1 MASATGARIL
11 TDLSERTVGGLT
23 VRIDRRLCVG
33 FGDCIEMAPE
43 AFAFD
48 DDGIAV
54 FLPTID
60 NTDRARLLRACDVCP
75 VDAISVLDENG
86 EPLRP

>member
-1 MASATGARIL
+1 MVEFVEVKT
-11 TDLSERTVGGLT
+11 GGLT

-33 FGDCIEMAPE
+33 FGDCIEAAPA

-48 DDGIAV
+48 DEGIAT

-60 NTDRARLLRACDVCP
+60 STHRERLLLACDICP
-75 VDAISVLDENG
+75 VDAISLHDENG
-86 EPLRP
+86 EPLGR